1 MINDY
6 KRMAIIGFGSIA
18 GKHIQTVGKL
28 IPNIKFEILTSQNID
43 SFDANQ
49 DLGIHSSINTLLDS
63 KPDVIAV
70 TSPSSQR
77 HTHIHRLANL
87 KAPILLEKPIS
98 STFEQ
103 AVNIENF
110 FDKHSI
116 KPVVAYNLRFTR
128 AIYFLK
134 DFIASGNLGKIYNV
148 QCVVGQNL
156 NQWRPGRNV
165 DSTVSARR
173 NLGGGVLRELSH
185 ELDYL
190 AYLFGP
196 PSFVSGVLGKQKF
209 GNFDVEDTAM
219 LVLEFQLNCD
229 RILCSLN
236 MDFIREDATRFCHI
250 IGEKST
256 LKWDLMRG
264 TIHGNS
270 FQSGEVELFNF
281 DKDLE
286 YSRYEMWKA
295 FLSGKHD
302 KFCSISEGA
311 RYLKII
317 EQIECKFG
325 AFQ

>member
-110 FDKHSI
+110 LTSI
-116 KPVVAYNLRFTR
+116 P
-128 AIYFLK
+128 
-134 DFIASGNLGKIYNV
+134 
-148 QCVVGQNL
+148 
-156 NQWRPGRNV
+156 
-165 DSTVSARR
+165 
-173 NLGGGVLRELSH
+173 
-185 ELDYL
+185 
-190 AYLFGP
+190 
-196 PSFVSGVLGKQKF
+196 
-209 GNFDVEDTAM
+209 
-219 LVLEFQLNCD
+219 
-229 RILCSLN
+229 
-236 MDFIREDATRFCHI
+236 
-250 IGEKST
+250 
-256 LKWDLMRG
+256 
-264 TIHGNS
+264 
-270 FQSGEVELFNF
+270 
-281 DKDLE
+281 
-286 YSRYEMWKA
+286 
-295 FLSGKHD
+295 
-302 KFCSISEGA
+302 
-311 RYLKII
+311 
-317 EQIECKFG
+317 
-325 AFQ
+325 